1 MSKEQMD
8 GVQQEPDQ
16 VTLDQVFAELDQI
29 LDQMEEENSLEE
41 TFHMYHRGIDLLK
54 NCSDKI
60 DKIEKQIRVLDE
72 EGNTHV
78 F

>member
-8 GVQQEPDQ
+8 GMQAESDQ

-41 TFHMYHRGIDLLK
+41 TFRMYHRGIDLLK
-54 NCSDKI
+54 NCSEKI
-60 DKIEKQIRVLDE
+60 DKIEKQIQVLDE

>member
-8 GVQQEPDQ
+8 GVHEESDQ

-41 TFHMYHRGIDLLK
+41 TFRMYHRGIDLLK

>member
-29 LDQMEEENSLEE
+29 LDRMEEENSLEE
-41 TFHMYHRGIDLLK
+41 TFRMYHRGIDLLK